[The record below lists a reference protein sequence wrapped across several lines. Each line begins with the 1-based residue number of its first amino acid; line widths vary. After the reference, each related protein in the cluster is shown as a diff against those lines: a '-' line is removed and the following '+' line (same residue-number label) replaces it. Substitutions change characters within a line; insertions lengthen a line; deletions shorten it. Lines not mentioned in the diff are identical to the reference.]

1 MSQFEI
7 FCPLGLFL
15 IFRPIGAADVSVV
28 VQLEQKAKMS
38 ILPGEKELSKAYA
51 RRRPKRPARG
61 GTSPNSPNYC
71 FTPMVG
77 SV

>member
-1 MSQFEI
+1 MACFA
-7 FCPLGLFL
+7 LGLFL
-15 IFRPIGAADVSVV
+15 IFRPIGADDVSVV

-38 ILPGEKELSKAYA
+38 ILPGEKELGKAYA